1 MTVIAYTGP
10 PTRSSRW
17 WRAVLEVGPSAAL
30 AGPTALQ
37 ASGLRGI
44 DEGALHVVAP
54 KSSRPRHPRGV
65 VVHETRRLLPGD
77 VVGSGVPRLGVAP
90 AALFAALWA
99 VSDRQAALYLV
110 APVQQR
116 LTEPLDLAHA
126 AERIRRHPRRGLI
139 TAVIGDLATGAE
151 SLGELDFA
159 GLCRRHGLPEPT
171 RQRVVHHPGGRYYLD
186 ADWEE
191 WGVAVE
197 IDGDAHRDAK
207 TWVDDAWRHNEVVIT
222 GRVVLRFPQVT
233 VRVDPARVMAQTR
246 AALVRRGWR
255 PGR

>member
-1 MTVIAYTGP
+1 MTVITYTGP

-17 WRAVLEVGPSAAL
+17 WCAVLEVGPTAVL
-30 AGPTALQ
+30 AGATALQ
-37 ASGLRGI
+37 AAGMRGVDDTAI
-44 DEGALHVVAP
+44 HVAAP
-54 KSSRPRHPRGV
+54 KSARPRHPRGV
-65 VVHETRRLLPGD
+65 VVHETRRLLEGD
-77 VVGSGVPRLGVAP
+77 AVNSGLPRLRTAV

-116 LTEPLDLAHA
+116 LTEPAELAHA
-126 AERIRRHPRRGLI
+126 AERVRRHPRRSLI
-139 TAVIGDLATGAE
+139 TAVISDLVTGAE

-159 GLCRRHGLPEPT
+159 GLCRRAGLPEPT
-171 RQRVVHHPGGRYYLD
+171 RQRVVRRPGGRYYLD
-186 ADWEE
+186 VEWEQ

-197 IDGDAHRDAK
+197 IDGAAHRDAE
-207 TWVDDAWRHNEVVIT
+207 TWVEDAWRQNEVVIT

-233 VRVDPARVMAQTR
+233 IRVDPDRVMAQTR
-246 AALVRRGWR
+246 SALIRRGWR